1 MIDVTERL
9 EPVLDAAR
17 TNAREVDAV
26 GRFPEEAVA
35 ALRTSGLLGLTLP
48 TDVGGLG
55 GSPLDLVR
63 VVSEL
68 AGACGSTAMIY
79 LMHVSASMPVAAAA
93 PTAMPGLLADL
104 ASGRALASLAFSEA
118 GSRSHFWAPVS
129 RATTTTEGIRVSAKK
144 SWVTS
149 AGHADV
155 YVISTGTP
163 EADTVDLF
171 AIPAGTPGL
180 TIDRPWSGMGFR
192 GNASS
197 PMTVEVDTSEEFR
210 LGTAGGGFDLMMG
223 QVLPWF
229 NLGNSAVS
237 IGLSRAAVEAAV
249 RHTTGARLEHLDE
262 SLSSLPTIRAQLA
275 KTSIDL
281 ANASAYLDVAASKV
295 AEPADDTPLF
305 VLGSKASSN
314 DAALRITD
322 VAMRVCGG
330 AAFSEHLQIDRYFRD
345 ARAGH
350 VMAPTSDV
358 LYEFYGRAI
367 TGRPLFDAP
376 KPAAS
381 EPVASEPVASEQGT
395 PEQDSAM
402 PESHRVQTAGAVA

>member
-1 MIDVTERL
+1 MIDIAERL
-9 EPVLDAAR
+9 DPVLEIAREHAHDVDAA
-17 TNAREVDAV
+17 

-35 ALRTSGLLGLTLP
+35 ALRSSGLLGLTLP
-48 TDVGGLG
+48 TEVGGLG
-55 GSPLDLVR
+55 QGPRELVR
-63 VVSEL
+63 VASAI

-79 LMHVSASMPVAAAA
+79 LMHVSAAMPIAAA
-93 PTAMPGLLADL
+93 PPVGMPGLLGDL
-104 ASGRALASLAFSEA
+104 ASGRSLGSLAFSEA

-129 RATTTTEGIRVSAKK
+129 RQGTTPGGLRVSAKK

-163 EADTVDLF
+163 DGGGVDLF
-171 AIPAGTPGL
+171 AIPAGTTGL
-180 TIDRPWSGMGFR
+180 SIDRPWSGMGFR
-192 GNASS
+192 GNSSS
-197 PMTVEVDTSEEFR
+197 PMTIEVDTTEEFR

-223 QVLPWF
+223 HVLPWF

-237 IGLSRAAVEAAV
+237 IGLSRAAVDAAV
-249 RHTTGARLEHLDE
+249 RHTMGARLEHLDE

-275 KTSIDL
+275 KMSIDL
-281 ANASAYLDVAASKV
+281 ANASAYLDLAASKV
-295 AEPADDTPLF
+295 AEPEDDTALF

-376 KPAAS
+376 KPVAEARQAETARAA
-381 EPVASEPVASEQGT
+381 A
-395 PEQDSAM
+395 
-402 PESHRVQTAGAVA
+402 